1 MQINKLLIYSA
12 TTKNDLNLKDTTLYK
27 SIENLDMSVDLI
39 FETENTESLAIRYNE
54 AIQKALNNNYDA
66 LILVH
71 DDVKLEHD
79 PTESLEVDFDNF
91 DVIGVAGAS
100 KVTLQSPALW
110 HLMGAGNLHGF
121 LYHDIDGNRFPTN
134 FGAYPHRVVM
144 IDGVFMALN
153 RKAMETV
160 KFDETNPCK
169 YHFYDLEYSSSCHL
183 AGLKVG
189 VGTPL
194 ITHESGGLKE
204 FTDEWKSGERWYL
217 QKYNK

>member
-1 MQINKLLIYSA
+1 MQIDKLLIYSA
-12 TTKNDLNLKDTTLYK
+12 TTKNDSNLKDFTLYK

-39 FETENTESLAIRYNE
+39 FETENVESLAVRYNQ
-54 AIQKALNNNYDA
+54 AIKKALDNDYDA

-71 DDVKLEHD
+71 DDVKLEID
-79 PTESLEVDFDNF
+79 PTESLEINFENF
-91 DVIGVAGAS
+91 DVIGVAGTS

-110 HLMGAGNLHGF
+110 HLMGSNLHGF
-121 LYHDIDGNRFPTN
+121 LYHDIDGNKFPTN
-134 FGAYPHRVVM
+134 FGPYPHRVVM

-169 YHFYDLEYSSSCHL
+169 FHFYDLDYSMSCHL

-189 VGTPL
+189 VGNSL
-194 ITHESGGLKE
+194 ITHESPGLRE
-204 FTDEWKSGERWYL
+204 FTDEWETGNQWFL
-217 QKYNK
+217 QKYNI